1 MELVNGGR
9 ADVTVSGVNQVGDE
23 VARITAAFHGSDGSI
38 EVVHPLLGAHAG
50 ATIRGM
56 RNGETALQPLALPAD
71 LLEGGVDPSALF
83 DPYVKQSA
91 GTRRFI
97 DAILGRAEID
107 TDFDVG
113 LRVQEVV
120 DAALL
125 SARVGTTVRLSG

>member
-1 MELVNGGR
+1 
-9 ADVTVSGVNQVGDE
+9 
-23 VARITAAFHGSDGSI
+23 
-38 EVVHPLLGAHAG
+38 
-50 ATIRGM
+50 M
-56 RNGETALQPLALPAD
+56 RNGETALQSLAIPAD
-71 LLEGGVDPSALF
+71 LLEDGIDPSALF

-107 TDFDVG
+107 TDFEVG

-125 SARVGTTVRLSG
+125 SAREGTTVRLSG